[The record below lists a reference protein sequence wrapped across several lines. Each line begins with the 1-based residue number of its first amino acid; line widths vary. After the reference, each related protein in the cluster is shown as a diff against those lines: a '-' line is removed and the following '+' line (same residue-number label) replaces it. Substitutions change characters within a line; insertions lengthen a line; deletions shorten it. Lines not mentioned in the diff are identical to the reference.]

1 MVLMK
6 KYVKKSQKSLC
17 FYFPSPRIDR
27 TPPNYTPNTVRASIF
42 SLWLIF
48 RAIFNVGSLLPV
60 I

>member
-1 MVLMK
+1 MWK
-6 KYVKKSQKSLC
+6 KAKNLYV
-17 FYFPSPRIDR
+17 FYFPSSRIDR

>member
-1 MVLMK
+1 MK
-6 KYVKKSQKSLC
+6 KYVKKEPKFLY
-17 FYFPSPRIDR
+17 FYFPSPRIDI